1 MQRFLIFLTVVAS
14 SLVIVHWGMFNEA
27 FLIQYEWMTLMHCL
41 QASPTWSTIP
51 IFVTIVGQLL
61 LIISLIQKKLKKPL
75 LYTGLALTSVTVVQ
89 LLLAGILSVDYK
101 MVGSSLPFV
110 LLVILLLPTGK
121 KKVNPN

>member
-1 MQRFLIFLTVVAS
+1 MQRLLIFLTLVAS

-27 FLIQYEWMTLMHCL
+27 FLIQYEWMTLVNCFH
-41 QASPTWSTIP
+41 ASPSWSTIP
-51 IFVTIVGQLL
+51 IFLTIVGQLL
-61 LIISLIQKKLKKPL
+61 LIISLIQNPVKKPL

-110 LLVILLLPTGK
+110 LLVILLLPIGK
-121 KKVNPN
+121 KKENPN